1 LLDVSLIFQ
10 SPLTNGQAGNFEL
23 VQACKRGPHS
33 NNPTTPHRPQ
43 EEEMENSTTAASNQP
58 GDQHQDKL
66 RVRDLY
72 KELGEAGLQAISQ
85 EFYDRVYGA

>member
-1 LLDVSLIFQ
+1 
-10 SPLTNGQAGNFEL
+10 
-23 VQACKRGPHS
+23 
-33 NNPTTPHRPQ
+33 
-43 EEEMENSTTAASNQP
+43 MENSTTAATNQP
-58 GDQHQDKL
+58 VAQHQDKL